1 MAPITKPVLISGAGV
16 VGLTLAHGLKK
27 VERLVDEMTSCA
39 KMPPCPVSLRPVVQ
53 ANIPFQIFERDEH
66 VDARGHG
73 WAITIHW
80 ALPFLAQLLDDDTLA
95 ALEQAQ
101 VDPEVGRQDHGNF
114 LFLNLETLESKF
126 RIPPNK
132 RRRVN
137 REKLR
142 KALLHGVKDHVQW
155 GKRLSNVQVLDGHG
169 DGTGTGMDGV
179 GGGGGGRREE
189 GLVHVTFSDG
199 SSADGSMLVGAE
211 GTNSPTR
218 KFLMPDSYATHQ
230 LPVRFLGAAVNMTP
244 EQVRPLRDIDP
255 LLFQGCHPA
264 TGNFLWISMMETPE
278 VNGTKGTDQE
288 RYVVQINIS
297 WILKSDHEEN
307 NSKKTTQDREETS
320 TTDSELIAEMKRRAQ
335 DFHPLLRHA
344 VDSIPETTP
353 VLEIPL
359 QDWPC
364 LEWDN
369 RKGRV
374 TLVGDAAHAMT
385 MYRGEAANHGI
396 LDAYNL
402 IQQLT
407 KMHAGERPLSTAM
420 DDYEQEMR
428 DRTGGEQGAVMLSRQ
443 ACLDAHDFH
452 ALNENSA
459 VLRRRAIKG

>member
-1 MAPITKPVLISGAGV
+1 
-16 VGLTLAHGLKK
+16 
-27 VERLVDEMTSCA
+27 
-39 KMPPCPVSLRPVVQ
+39 

-66 VDARGHG
+66 IDARGHG

-80 ALPFLAQLLDDDTLA
+80 ALPFLAQLLDEDTLEA
-95 ALEQAQ
+95 IEQVQ
-101 VDPEVGRQDHGNF
+101 VDPEVGRHDNGNF

-155 GKRLSNVQVLDGHG
+155 GKRLSNVQALNGDENGNGNGNGNGLDGR
-169 DGTGTGMDGV
+169 
-179 GGGGGGRREE
+179 GGG
-189 GLVHVTFSDG
+189 LVRVTFSDG

-211 GTNSPTR
+211 GTNSATR
-218 KFLMPDSYATHQ
+218 KFLVPDKYRAHQ
-230 LPVRFLGAAVNMTP
+230 LPVRLIGAAVDMTP

-264 TGNFLWISMMETPE
+264 TGNFLWVSMMESPE
-278 VNGTKGTDQE
+278 INGTKGTEQE
-288 RYVVQINIS
+288 RYAVQIITS
-297 WILKSDHEEN
+297 WMLKDGDESKSSSSSSSSCGSGSGSNKTNQEN
-307 NSKKTTQDREETS
+307 GAER
-320 TTDSELIAEMKRRAQ
+320 IAEMKRHAQ
-335 DFHPLLRHA
+335 DFHPLLRHV
-344 VDSIPETTP
+344 VDSIPETAP
-353 VLEIPL
+353 VLEIPI

-369 RKGRV
+369 RHGRV
-374 TLVGDAAHAMT
+374 TLIGDAAHAMT
-385 MYRGEAANHGI
+385 MFRGEAANHGI
-396 LDAYNL
+396 LDAFNL
-402 IQQLT
+402 VQQLA
-407 KMHAGERPLSTAM
+407 KVHAGERALRTAV
-420 DDYEQEMR
+420 DDYEHEMR

-452 ALNENSA
+452 SLNEHSA

>member
-1 MAPITKPVLISGAGV
+1 MTTITKPVLISGAGV
-16 VGLTLAHGLKK
+16 IGLTLAHGLKK
-27 VERLVDEMTSCA
+27 
-39 KMPPCPVSLRPVVQ
+39 

-66 VDARGHG
+66 IDARGHG

-80 ALPFLAQLLDDDTLA
+80 ALPFLAQLLDDETLE
-95 ALEQAQ
+95 ALEGVQ
-101 VDPEVGRQDHGNF
+101 VDPEVGRQDNGNF

-142 KALLHGVKDHVQW
+142 KALLRGVEDHVHW
-155 GKRLSNVQVLDGHG
+155 GKRLTSVQVLNEHGDGHG
-169 DGTGTGMDGV
+169 DGHVMDGGAA
-179 GGGGGGRREE
+179 GGG
-189 GLVHVTFSDG
+189 LVRVTFSDG
-199 SSADGSMLVGAE
+199 STADGSMLVGAE

-218 KFLMPDSYATHQ
+218 KFLVPDGYRTHQ
-230 LPVRFLGAAVNMTP
+230 LPVRLIGAAVDMTP

-255 LLFQGCHPA
+255 LLFQGCHPV
-264 TGNFLWISMMETPE
+264 TGHFLWVSMMETPE
-278 VNGTKGTDQE
+278 VNGTKGTEQE
-288 RYVVQINIS
+288 RYLVQIIIS
-297 WILKSDHEEN
+297 WMLKSGNDSHSHS
-307 NSKKTTQDREETS
+307 NSKDNQDQGESPTTGAGP
-320 TTDSELIAEMKRRAQ
+320 IAEMKRRAQ

-344 VDSIPETTP
+344 VDSIPETAP

-369 RKGRV
+369 RQGRV
-374 TLVGDAAHAMT
+374 TLIGDAAHAMT
-385 MYRGEAANHGI
+385 MYRGEAANHGM
-396 LDAYNL
+396 LDALNL
-402 IQQLT
+402 VRQLT
-407 KMHAGERPLSTAM
+407 KVHAGERSLRAATN
-420 DDYEQEMR
+420 DYEHEMR
-428 DRTGGEQGAVMLSRQ
+428 DRTGGEHGAVMLSRH

>member
-1 MAPITKPVLISGAGV
+1 MALITKPVLISGAGV

-27 VERLVDEMTSCA
+27 
-39 KMPPCPVSLRPVVQ
+39 

-66 VDARGHG
+66 IDARGHG

-80 ALPFLAQLLDDDTLA
+80 ALPFLTQLLDEDTLE
-95 ALEQAQ
+95 ALDQVQ
-101 VDPEVGRQDHGNF
+101 VDPETGRQDNGNF

-155 GKRLSNVQVLDGHG
+155 GKRLSNVQILNGDG
-169 DGTGTGMDGV
+169 DGTGDERGVDGV
-179 GGGGGGRREE
+179 GGEGGLIR
-189 GLVHVTFSDG
+189 VTFSDG
-199 SSADGSMLVGAE
+199 SWADGSMLVGAE

-218 KFLMPDSYATHQ
+218 KFLVPDKYRTHQ
-230 LPVRFLGAAVNMTP
+230 LPVRLIGAAVDMTP

-255 LLFQGCHPA
+255 LLFQGCHPV
-264 TGNFLWISMMETPE
+264 TGNFLWVSMMETPE
-278 VNGTKGTDQE
+278 VNGTKGTEQE
-288 RYVVQINIS
+288 RYLVQIIIS
-297 WILKSDHEEN
+297 WMLKSGEDDNDDVDDEKN
-307 NSKKTTQDREETS
+307 NKNSSSNKTNQSQDEIAAS
-320 TTDSELIAEMKRRAQ
+320 TRAKRIAEMKRRAQ
-335 DFHPLLRHA
+335 DFHPLVRHA
-344 VDSIPETTP
+344 VDIIPETAP

-364 LEWDN
+364 LEWN
-369 RKGRV
+369 NHQGRV
-374 TLVGDAAHAMT
+374 TLIGDAAHAMT

-402 IQQLT
+402 VQQLT
-407 KMHAGERPLSTAM
+407 KVHAGERTLRTAM
-420 DDYEQEMR
+420 DNYEQEMR